1 MSQCIED
8 TGLKTEPS
16 SFKSQNSNQT
26 PKVAPQVVNGKVM
39 LVPAEEADPGPDL
52 VQEPGGENMGR
63 HRATPRGTGAQSRA
77 DWAWVLT

>member
-1 MSQCIED
+1 MRQNIEE

-39 LVPAEEADPGPDL
+39 LVPAKEADPGPDL
-52 VQEPGGENMGR
+52 VQEPGGGNI
-63 HRATPRGTGAQSRA
+63 
-77 DWAWVLT
+77 